1 MTNDNINHLDYEL
14 RAATKR
20 TDLPDDIIR
29 LLSRA
34 YGEIIAQE
42 STIYRLES
50 QYGVQYDRAEKM
62 TKERDEANANAK
74 LYRDDRDEARKEV
87 CFLSVFDPEV
97 PNADYEYHQREDA
110 IKRGWEYLF
119 PEQKFTYVC
128 DHCGET
134 VDSDNAFHYAELPR
148 DIASANQGESAT
160 LCRKCEEMIDA
171 DENNEYF
178 KKNHR

>member
-1 MTNDNINHLDYEL
+1 MTNDEINHLDYEL
-14 RAATKR
+14 RTATKR

-50 QYGVQYDRAEKM
+50 QYGVQYDRAEQMKR
-62 TKERDEANANAK
+62 ERDEANANAK
-74 LYRDDRDEARKEV
+74 LYRDDRDDARREV
-87 CFLSVFDPEV
+87 CFLTVFDPEV
-97 PNADYEYHQREDA
+97 TVQDYTDYEREIA
-110 IKRGWEYLF
+110 RKRGWNTLY
-119 PEQKFTYVC
+119 PEQKITYVC

>member
-29 LLSRA
+29 LLARA
-34 YGEIIAQE
+34 YGEIIANE

-62 TKERDEANANAK
+62 MKERDEANANAK
-74 LYRDDRDEARKEV
+74 LYRDDRDEARMEV
-87 CFLSVFDPEV
+87 CTLSGNGSCDSTE
-97 PNADYEYHQREDA
+97 REA
-110 IKRGWEYLF
+110 EARGWKYLF
-119 PEQKFTYVC
+119 
-128 DHCGET
+128 
-134 VDSDNAFHYAELPR
+134 S
-148 DIASANQGESAT
+148 S
-160 LCRKCEEMIDA
+160 EEMMDA
-171 DENNEYF
+171 DANNEYF

>member
-29 LLSRA
+29 LLARA
-34 YGEIIAQE
+34 YGEIIANE

-87 CFLSVFDPEV
+87 CFLSVFDYEV
-97 PNADYEYHQREDA
+97 PHLNYDDSEREEA
-110 IKRGWEYLF
+110 IKRGWGYLY
-119 PEQKFTYVC
+119 PKQKITYVC

-148 DIASANQGESAT
+148 DIASANAGESAT
-160 LCRKCEEMIDA
+160 VCSKCCEMIDA
-171 DENNEYF
+171 NANNEHF

>member
-1 MTNDNINHLDYEL
+1 MWQNDDINHLDYEL

-20 TDLPDDIIR
+20 GDLPPDIIR

-34 YGEIIAQE
+34 YAELIANE
-42 STIYRLES
+42 STILRLES

-62 TKERDEANANAK
+62 MKE
-74 LYRDDRDEARKEV
+74 RDEARKEI

-97 PNADYEYHQREDA
+97 PNADCEYHQREDA
-110 IKRGWEYLF
+110 IKRGWKYLF
-119 PEQKFTYVC
+119 PEQKITYVC

-148 DIASANQGESAT
+148 DIASANQG
-160 LCRKCEEMIDA
+160 
-171 DENNEYF
+171 
-178 KKNHR
+178 